1 MIAPRRA
8 ALLLLMLAPLL
19 GAVRSERRPI
29 LRAVIIEGPAGTDSI
44 REVSP
49 ELVVY
54 GVEFAPEDFPLSY
67 QIQIS
72 ARADFSAPLV
82 LDTVIAG
89 DTVRVRPPRA
99 LPEKQPIF
107 WRAIA
112 RTLLGDEVS
121 SPIYGPR
128 PMAGWLRLIEPN
140 AANGALLETRRP
152 RFTWSTVEAFAPPG
166 PWSYDLDVISVGS
179 GRRVISLRGYDD
191 TSHVPTVELESN
203 TSYRWQVV
211 ARLAT
216 GELASVGSAS
226 TFVVID
232 ASEPLT
238 TLLYQNFPNPFPSA
252 TSSVTCLWFDVHELG
267 PVKLEIY
274 DLRGHLVRRLLDE
287 RLVLPGR
294 YGRGMAGDPSACDP
308 QFTWDGTSTDGRPVP
323 AGVYLARLE
332 AGGTEAI
339 RRILFRGR

>member
-1 MIAPRRA
+1 MTRARRA
-8 ALLLLMLAPLL
+8 TLLLLALAPLL
-19 GAVRSERRPI
+19 GGAGRGRPPFQ
-29 LRAVIIEGPAGTDSI
+29 RAVIIEGPAGTDSL

-54 GVEFAPEDFPLSY
+54 GVEFAPEDFPLAY
-67 QIQIS
+67 RIQIS
-72 ARADFSAPLV
+72 TRADFATSIV
-82 LDTVIAG
+82 LDTVIPG
-89 DTVRVRPPRA
+89 DTVRVRPSRP
-99 LPEKQPIF
+99 LPEKQPIY
-107 WRAIA
+107 WRAVA
-112 RTLLGDEVS
+112 STPLGDQVS

-128 PMAGWLRLIEPN
+128 PMAAWLRLIEPN
-140 AANGALLETRRP
+140 APNGALVETRRP
-152 RFTWSTVEAFAPPG
+152 RFTWSTVEAAEPPG

-179 GRRVISLRGYDD
+179 GRRVISLRGIDD
-191 TSHVPTVELESN
+191 TTHVPTVDLESN

-216 GELASVGSAS
+216 GELTTVGSAG

-252 TSSVTCLWFDVHELG
+252 TSPVTCLWFDLHELG

-287 RLVLPGR
+287 RSVLPGR
-294 YGRGMAGDPSACDP
+294 YGRGMAGDPSTCDP
-308 QFTWDGTSTDGRPVP
+308 QFTWDGTSSDGRHVP
-323 AGVYLARLE
+323 AGVYLARLQ
-332 AGGTEAI
+332 AGGTEAV
-339 RRILFRGR
+339 RRILFRGP

>member
-1 MIAPRRA
+1 MRAARAA
-8 ALLLLMLAPLL
+8 ALLLLALVLVPDAASP
-19 GAVRSERRPI
+19 ERRAE
-29 LRAVIIEGPAGTDSI
+29 RAVIIVGPPGTDSI
-44 REVSP
+44 REVNP
-49 ELVVY
+49 ELLVY
-54 GVEFAPEDFPLSY
+54 GRDFAPSEFPLTY
-67 QIQIS
+67 RVQIS
-72 ARADFSAPLV
+72 ARADFSPPLV
-82 LDTVIAG
+82 LDTTIAG
-89 DTVRVRPPRA
+89 DTIRVRAPRP
-99 LPEKQPIF
+99 LPEKQSIW

-112 RTLLGDEVS
+112 RTPAGEEVN

-128 PMAGWLRLIEPN
+128 PMGAWLRLIEPN
-140 AANGALLETRRP
+140 APNGALLETRRP
-152 RFTWSTVEAFAPPG
+152 RFVWTSAPAAEPPG

-179 GRRVISLRGYDD
+179 GRRVVSVRGRSD
-191 TSHVPTVELESN
+191 TSYVPTIDLESN

-216 GELASVGSAS
+216 GEFTVVTSAS

-232 ASEPLT
+232 ASAPLT

-252 TSSVTCLWFDVHELG
+252 TSAVTCLWFDVHELG

-274 DLRGHLVRRLLDE
+274 DLRGHLVRRMLDE

-308 QFTWDGTSTDGRPVP
+308 QFSWDGSADNGRMVP
-323 AGVYLARLE
+323 AGVYLARLQ
-332 AGGTEAI
+332 ASGTETV